1 MKLILYCQEYS
12 SSTANI
18 LTAVLCAVL
27 FPDKFEF
34 TVYVML
40 SMACLFTGI
49 YLYESR
55 KVNATVSVASSE
67 PTETTREPKH

>member
-1 MKLILYCQEYS
+1 MNFILYFQEYS
-12 SSTANI
+12 ISTANI

-55 KVNATVSVASSE
+55 KVTETVSVASRE
-67 PTETTREPKH
+67 LTETTRGPKY